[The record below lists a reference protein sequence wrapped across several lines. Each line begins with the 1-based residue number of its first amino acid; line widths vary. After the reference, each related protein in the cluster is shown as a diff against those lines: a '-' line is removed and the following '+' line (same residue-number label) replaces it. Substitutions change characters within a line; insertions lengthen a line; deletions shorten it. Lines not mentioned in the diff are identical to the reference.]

1 MKPRF
6 YHYLTA
12 HFPAIVAQAGGVAL
26 VSFASV
32 SYAPLIEVDFG
43 FSSLAGLALAVVAA
57 YALGAIVSV
66 IFVGSLVYP
75 LIRRVVGAPFH
86 EGDEVVILCGK
97 RKGKITEVYE
107 VWESRGEVR
116 LRLSDDERES
126 VTDVYSYYEVLKC
139 APANQVSRRDTSP
152 GLPHHRACE
161 SAFGGIDTS
170 RDRET
175 PEGRG
180 SAPRVGRHRSI

>member
-6 YHYLTA
+6 YHHLAA

-32 SYAPLIEVDFG
+32 SYAPLIAVDSG

-57 YALGAIVSV
+57 YALGAILS
-66 IFVGSLVYP
+66 ILFVGPLVCR
-75 LIRRVVGAPFH
+75 LIYRLVGAPFH
-86 EGDEVVILCGK
+86 EGDQVVILCGK

-116 LRLSDDERES
+116 LRLSDDESES
-126 VTDVYSYYEVLKC
+126 VTDVYLYYEVLKW
-139 APANQVSRRDTSP
+139 APANHALHVN
-152 GLPHHRACE
+152 
-161 SAFGGIDTS
+161 GGPI
-170 RDRET
+170 R
-175 PEGRG
+175 
-180 SAPRVGRHRSI
+180 